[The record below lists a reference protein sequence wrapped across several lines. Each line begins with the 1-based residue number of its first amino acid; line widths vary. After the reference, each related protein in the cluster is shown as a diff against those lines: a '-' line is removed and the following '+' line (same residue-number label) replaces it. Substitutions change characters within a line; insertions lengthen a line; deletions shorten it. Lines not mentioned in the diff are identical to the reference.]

1 MRFKRDYVR
10 RTYFVLI
17 GLLAIFAANVAIAQ
31 NYPSRPIRVIVP
43 YPVGGA
49 VDVMTRFVANHMSKT
64 LGQSVVIENRPG
76 ANANI
81 GPEAAARAAPDG
93 YSLLASATFLVVNP
107 LIEKELRWKP
117 QDFTAVARFTQS
129 PNVLVVPANHASQ
142 TIADFIAMAKAKPG
156 LPVGDSGPG
165 SPQMLA
171 VEMLRIA
178 ANLKFESIGYK
189 GGPPILTDLING
201 QLAMSVLP
209 MNVAMA
215 SINGGRIRALATTSN
230 SRSLLLPTVPTL
242 IESGYPDLQ
251 VISWY
256 GFHVPSGTPKDII
269 KRLADAV
276 GIASVDESV
285 RQSTAAVGGEIS
297 FMDTEPF
304 NRFLEDDTARWTK
317 AIKAIHSQR

>member
-1 MRFKRDYVR
+1 MRRAHFL
-10 RTYFVLI
+10 LI
-17 GLLAIFAANVAIAQ
+17 SFLYIFAANVAIAQ
-31 NYPSRPIRVIVP
+31 NFPSRPIRVIVP

-49 VDVMTRFVANHMSKT
+49 VDVMTRFIANHMSKT

-142 TIADFIAMAKAKPG
+142 TIAEFIAMAKAKPG

-230 SRSLLLPTVPTL
+230 GRSLLLPAVPTL

-276 GIASVDESV
+276 GAAAGDDSV

-297 FMDTEPF
+297 FMDTESF
-304 NRFLEDDTARWTK
+304 NRFLEEDTARWTK

>member
-1 MRFKRDYVR
+1 MRRAHFL
-10 RTYFVLI
+10 LI
-17 GLLAIFAANVAIAQ
+17 SFLYIFAANIAIAQ
-31 NYPSRPIRVIVP
+31 NFPSRPIRVIVP

-49 VDVMTRFVANHMSKT
+49 VDVMTRFIANHMSKT

-142 TIADFIAMAKAKPG
+142 TIAEFIAMAKAKPG

-230 SRSLLLPTVPTL
+230 GRSLLLPAVPTL

-276 GIASVDESV
+276 GAAAGDDSV

-304 NRFLEDDTARWTK
+304 NRFLEEDTARWTK

>member
-1 MRFKRDYVR
+1 MRRAHFL
-10 RTYFVLI
+10 LI
-17 GLLAIFAANVAIAQ
+17 SFLYIFAANVAIAQ
-31 NYPSRPIRVIVP
+31 NFPSRPIRVIVP

-49 VDVMTRFVANHMSKT
+49 VDVMTRFIANHMSKT

-142 TIADFIAMAKAKPG
+142 TIAEFIAMAKAKPG

-230 SRSLLLPTVPTL
+230 GRSLLLPAVPTL

-276 GIASVDESV
+276 GAAAGDDSV

-304 NRFLEDDTARWTK
+304 NRFLEEDTARWTK

>member
-1 MRFKRDYVR
+1 VR
-10 RTYFVLI
+10 RAHFLLI
-17 GLLAIFAANVAIAQ
+17 SLLCFFAADVAIAQ
-31 NYPSRPIRVIVP
+31 NFPSRPVRVIVP

-49 VDVMTRFVANHMSKT
+49 VDVMTRFIANHMSKT

-81 GPEAAARAAPDG
+81 GPEVAARSAPDG

-142 TIADFIAMAKAKPG
+142 TIAEFIAMAKAKPG

-230 SRSLLLPTVPTL
+230 GRSLLLPEVPTL

-276 GIASVDESV
+276 GAAAAEESV
-285 RQSTAAVGGEIS
+285 RQSTAAVGGEIA
-297 FMDTEPF
+297 FMETEPF
-304 NRFLEDDTARWTK
+304 NRFLADDNARWAK

>member
-1 MRFKRDYVR
+1 VR
-10 RTYFVLI
+10 RAHFLLI
-17 GLLAIFAANVAIAQ
+17 SLLCFFAADVAIAQ
-31 NYPSRPIRVIVP
+31 NFPSRPVRVIVP

-49 VDVMTRFVANHMSKT
+49 VDVMTRFIANHMSKT

-81 GPEAAARAAPDG
+81 GPEVAARSAPDG

-142 TIADFIAMAKAKPG
+142 TIAEFIAMAKAKPG

-171 VEMLRIA
+171 VELLRIA

-215 SINGGRIRALATTSN
+215 SINGGRIRALATTSS
-230 SRSLLLPTVPTL
+230 SRSLLLPDVPTL
-242 IESGYPDLQ
+242 VESGYPDLQ

-276 GIASVDESV
+276 GAAAAEESV
-285 RQSTAAVGGEIS
+285 RQSTAAVGGEIA
-297 FMDTEPF
+297 FMETEPF
-304 NRFLEDDTARWTK
+304 NRFLADDNARWAK
-317 AIKAIHSQR
+317 AIRSIHSQR

>member
-1 MRFKRDYVR
+1 MRRA
-10 RTYFVLI
+10 YFLLI
-17 GLLAIFAANVAIAQ
+17 SLLCIFAADAAIAQ
-31 NYPSRPIRVIVP
+31 NFPSRPIRVIVP

-49 VDVMTRFVANHMSKT
+49 VDVMTRFIANHMSKT

-81 GPEAAARAAPDG
+81 GPEVAARSVPDG

-142 TIADFIAMAKAKPG
+142 TIAEFIAMAKANPR

-230 SRSLLLPTVPTL
+230 SRSPLLPNVPTL

-269 KRLADAV
+269 KRIADAV
-276 GIASVDESV
+276 GIASADESV
-285 RQSTAAVGGEIS
+285 RQSTEAVGGEIF